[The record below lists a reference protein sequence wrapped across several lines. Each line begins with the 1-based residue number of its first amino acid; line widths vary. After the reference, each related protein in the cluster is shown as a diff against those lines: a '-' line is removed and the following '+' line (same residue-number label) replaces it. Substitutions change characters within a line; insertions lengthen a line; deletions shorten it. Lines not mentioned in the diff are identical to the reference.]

1 LRLDCGI
8 FSALRERVWRSSM
21 VLVLSRLLRMRIRL
35 SEVLWE
41 LSFGASSEIKGLWWS
56 LFVDEDMVTS
66 VLYDSVGYET

>member
-1 LRLDCGI
+1 
-8 FSALRERVWRSSM
+8 M

-41 LSFGASSEIKGLWWS
+41 LSFGASSEIRGLWWS